1 MVVFASLTGP
11 ICLSLFP
18 NPFTPR
24 PAKTGPFIILLCLT
38 PEDFTLFNHSFPTPD
53 VAEKEATITSCYS
66 EDDILIP
73 RLHRSALDSDIET
86 NKIINF
92 AAKYDVS
99 RRSVQSI
106 ELVVCVI
113 VDNYNI
119 ITAMS

>member
-1 MVVFASLTGP
+1 MLW
-11 ICLSLFP
+11 
-18 NPFTPR
+18 
-24 PAKTGPFIILLCLT
+24 
-38 PEDFTLFNHSFPTPD
+38 
-53 VAEKEATITSCYS
+53 EKEATMTSCYS

-73 RLHRSALDSDIET
+73 RLHRAALDSDIET

-99 RRSVQSI
+99 RRSGQSI

-113 VDNYNI
+113 VDNHHI